1 VPVTASQQAAA
12 LSALLTSSAAARTA
26 LHNAVTQVG
35 GCTNLSGAVSQ
46 LQAVANQRAGQ
57 YGRASA
63 LPTAALP
70 GGAQVKSKLL
80 AALGSSLTADRDY
93 LSWARQQLK
102 GGCTPSSQSSAYNA
116 AFSASQRAD
125 AAKQAFVQVWN
136 PVAARYG
143 VAQKSPR
150 DI

>member
-12 LSALLTSSAAARTA
+12 LSALLTSSGAARTA
-26 LHNAVTQVG
+26 LHKAVTQVG
-35 GCTNLSGAVSQ
+35 ACTNLSGAASQ
-46 LQAVANQRAGQ
+46 LQAVVNRRAGQ
-57 YGRASA
+57 VDRAST

-70 GGAQVKSKLL
+70 GGTQVKSKLL

-93 LSWARQQLK
+93 LSWARQQLT
-102 GGCTPSSQSSAYNA
+102 GGCTPTSQSSAYNA

-143 VAQKSPR
+143 IAQESPR

>member
-1 VPVTASQQAAA
+1 
-12 LSALLTSSAAARTA
+12 
-26 LHNAVTQVG
+26 VG
-35 GCTNLSGAVSQ
+35 ACTNLSGAVGQ

-93 LSWARQQLK
+93 VSWARQQLE

-143 VAQKSPR
+143 IAQKSPR